1 MSEAAAITV
10 GASDPKPLKAQ
21 DLRALVQDMGK
32 WRHAPESGVNLIVV
46 SASSA
51 LPETKRSAALIEQL
65 AAGVGVIGA
74 RRRAA
79 LYQVTANDLALLVK
93 LDEAT
98 LIAVVRDLKV
108 EMLRTIER
116 HFPGSFGTIDQS
128 RLVLSYDLAHNYRSA
143 ADRVAKFAEAAQREA
158 DAAEGGERKLRALT
172 QADIQKVLLAYQKF
186 GTDKFVKA
194 FVRHQDAV
202 TKKADSFEPML
213 TEYYISMDLIRK
225 PLFVDVEMRGSGR
238 LFQEFTLVLD
248 QIMLQSFNKMPT
260 SVGRCSLNL
269 NVESVFTEAFE
280 NFIEDTPENKL
291 AQIVFEF
298 RQANIV
304 ENFDEFQ
311 VARGLI
317 KSKGA
322 TIAVDQIFPQ
332 TVGLVDLEYIGASLA
347 KIHWRNGAEE
357 VLKERAKAIKYMME
371 CNVTP
376 IMIRVDAE
384 RAFDVG
390 ASLGINIY
398 QGFHI
403 DELTKPKTDQ
413 P

>member
-1 MSEAAAITV
+1 MSEAAQAMPS
-10 GASDPKPLKAQ
+10 GEKPLKAQ

-46 SASSA
+46 SVSSA
-51 LPETKRSAALIEQL
+51 LPETKRSVQLIEQL
-65 AAGVGVIGA
+65 VVGVGLIGA
-74 RRRAA
+74 KRKAT

-93 LDEAT
+93 VDEAS
-98 LIAVVRDLKV
+98 LITIVRDLKV

-128 RLVLSYDLAHNYRSA
+128 RLVLSYDLTNNYRSA
-143 ADRVAKFAEAAQREA
+143 ADRVAKFAEMAQREA
-158 DAAEGGERKLRALT
+158 DATEGGERKLRALT

-194 FVRHQDAV
+194 FVRHQEAV
-202 TKKADSFEPML
+202 IKGANGFEPTL

-280 NFIEDTPENKL
+280 NFIEDTPGNKL

-347 KIHWRNGAEE
+347 KIHWRTGAEE
-357 VLKERAKAIKYMME
+357 ILKERSKAIKYMME

-384 RAFDVG
+384 RAFEVG
-390 ASLGINIY
+390 ASMGINIF
-398 QGFHI
+398 QGFHV
-403 DELTKPKTDQ
+403 DELTKPHAAA
-413 P
+413 

>member
-1 MSEAAAITV
+1 MASVHSAQKKGCTV
-10 GASDPKPLKAQ
+10 YQ
-21 DLRALVQDMGK
+21 
-32 WRHAPESGVNLIVV
+32 V
-46 SASSA
+46 SAHD
-51 LPETKRSAALIEQL
+51 
-65 AAGVGVIGA
+65 IG
-74 RRRAA
+74 
-79 LYQVTANDLALLVK
+79 LLGK
-93 LDEAT
+93 LDEGA
-98 LIAVVRDLKV
+98 LISTVRDLKV

-116 HFPGSFGTIDQS
+116 NFPGSFGTIDQS
-128 RLVLSYDLAHNYRSA
+128 RLVLSYDLANNYRSA
-143 ADRVAKFAEAAQREA
+143 ADRVAKFAESAQKDA
-158 DAAEGGERKLRALT
+158 DAAEGREKKLRALT
-172 QADIQKVLLAYQKF
+172 SSDIQKVMLAYQKF

-202 TKKADSFEPML
+202 YKKGAGAIEPRL

-225 PLFVDVEMRGSGR
+225 PLFVDVEMRGSVR
-238 LFQEFTLVLD
+238 IFQEFTLVLD

-260 SVGRCSLNL
+260 SVGRCSINL

-280 NFIEDTPENKL
+280 NFIEETPGNKL
-291 AQIVFEF
+291 ANIVFEF

-347 KIHWRNGAEE
+347 KIHWRTGAEE
-357 VLKERAKAIKYMME
+357 MLRERAKAIKYMME

-376 IMIRVDAE
+376 IMIRVDTE
-384 RAFDVG
+384 RAFAVG
-390 ASLGINIY
+390 EAMGINIY

-403 DELTKPKTDQ
+403 DELTRPKV
-413 P
+413 